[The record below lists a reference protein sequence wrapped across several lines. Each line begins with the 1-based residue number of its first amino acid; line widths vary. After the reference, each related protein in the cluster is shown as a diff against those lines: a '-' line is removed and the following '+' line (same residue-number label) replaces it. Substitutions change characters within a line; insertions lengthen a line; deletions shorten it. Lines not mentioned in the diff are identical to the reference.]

1 MVRFTGNCSEKYV
14 YTVCCY
20 FVTWVPFNE
29 SWVVR
34 DILHNKEQQAFAR
47 SLYYITKALDKTR
60 LVSTNDGW
68 EMVTSD
74 ICGIHDYVGDGGK
87 LYDKYLNK
95 DELLA
100 WSE

>member
-1 MVRFTGNCSEKYV
+1 M
-14 YTVCCY
+14 
-20 FVTWVPFNE
+20 
-29 SWVVR
+29 
-34 DILHNKEQQAFAR
+34 HNKEQQAFAR

-60 LVSTNDGW
+60 LFSTNDGW